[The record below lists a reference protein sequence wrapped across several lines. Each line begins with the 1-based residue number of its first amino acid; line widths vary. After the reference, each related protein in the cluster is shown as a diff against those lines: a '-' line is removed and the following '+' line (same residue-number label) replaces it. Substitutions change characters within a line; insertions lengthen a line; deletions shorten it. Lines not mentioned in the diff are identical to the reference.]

1 MSHRFTR
8 TPLVRIM
15 IVVIAGAIGFSLAS
29 SASYGQQDERWQLF
43 RRPPENARSVWY
55 MQARVVASDLELDR
69 EASRQLMRTYGSA
82 RQAHLE
88 KIEALPETQEAFQ
101 QVMEIGREARSSLEK
116 SLIEAL
122 GEEKGKKAAALLGAF
137 NFFFDHMVADT
148 LAAENKSVAAI
159 LKYQAVFGKIMREA
173 FEAGSFDG
181 VQEKLRPP
189 TVELGKQ
196 ATQIWS
202 EQQLTEWQEKYG
214 WFFDRI
220 LSEPE

>member
-8 TPLVRIM
+8 ISSVRLL
-15 IVVIAGAIGFSLAS
+15 IVMVVAAVAFVLAAPS
-29 SASYGQQDERWQLF
+29 HAQEDERWQLF
-43 RRPPENARSVWY
+43 RKPPENARAVWY
-55 MQARVVASDLELDR
+55 MQARTVSSELELDR
-69 EASRQLMRTYGSA
+69 DASRQLMRTYGSA

-88 KIEALPETQEAFQ
+88 KIEALPQTQEAFQ

-116 SLIEAL
+116 SLVEAL

-137 NFFFDHMVADT
+137 NFFFDHIVADT
-148 LAAENKSVAAI
+148 LAAQNKSVSSI
-159 LKYQAVFGKIMREA
+159 LKYQAAFGKIMREA

-181 VQEKLRPP
+181 VQEKLRLP

-196 ATQIWS
+196 ATLIWS
-202 EQQLTEWQEKYG
+202 EQQLAEWEEKYG

>member
-1 MSHRFTR
+1 MFSVFAR
-8 TPLVRIM
+8 TPLSRLSVCLLFAA
-15 IVVIAGAIGFSLAS
+15 VAFALAAPS
-29 SASYGQQDERWQLF
+29 HAQEDERWQLF
-43 RRPPENARSVWY
+43 RKPPENARAVWY
-55 MQARVVASDLELDR
+55 IQARAVASELELDR
-69 EASRQLMRTYGSA
+69 DASRQLMRTYGSA

-88 KIEALPETQEAFQ
+88 KVEALPQTQEAFQ

-116 SLIEAL
+116 SLVEAL
-122 GEEKGKKAAALLGAF
+122 GEEKGKKAGALLGAF

-159 LKYQAVFGKIMREA
+159 LKYQATFGKVMREA

-196 ATQIWS
+196 ATLIWS
-202 EQQLTEWQEKYG
+202 EQQLAEWQEKYG
-214 WFFDRI
+214 WFFERI